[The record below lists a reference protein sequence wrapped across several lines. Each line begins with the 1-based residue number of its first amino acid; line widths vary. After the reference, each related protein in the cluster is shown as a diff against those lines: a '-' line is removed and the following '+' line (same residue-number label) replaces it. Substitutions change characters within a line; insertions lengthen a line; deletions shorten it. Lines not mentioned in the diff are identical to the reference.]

1 MWHWSLS
8 AVSVMVGSHV
18 RLQTCDH
25 FNIYLSN
32 VGALTDISE
41 RTLDR
46 EKEGEATGWETDGET
61 ETEWLWH
68 WSLSLWW
75 GTGQQRG
82 VTSGCQ
88 RENWSE
94 EAFSPSPVA
103 LCSCQVSTAEFNLR
117 PCKPPTANAHQV
129 ESMLKLHFAGFKS
142 IKGQKCKDV

>member
-1 MWHWSLS
+1 
-8 AVSVMVGSHV
+8 MVGSHV

-68 WSLSLWW
+68 WSLSHWVPVDHGHHLNRDK
-75 GTGQQRG
+75 GGK
-82 VTSGCQ
+82 
-88 RENWSE
+88 REVP
-94 EAFSPSPVA
+94 AG
-103 LCSCQVSTAEFNLR
+103 
-117 PCKPPTANAHQV
+117 
-129 ESMLKLHFAGFKS
+129 KLE
-142 IKGQKCKDV
+142 

>member
-1 MWHWSLS
+1 
-8 AVSVMVGSHV
+8 MVGSHV

-75 GTGQQRG
+75 GTGQQLNRG
-82 VTSGCQ
+82 ESPLAASGKTGVK
-88 RENWSE
+88 R
-94 EAFSPSPVA
+94 PSV
-103 LCSCQVSTAEFNLR
+103 LL
-117 PCKPPTANAHQV
+117 
-129 ESMLKLHFAGFKS
+129 LLHFVPV
-142 IKGQKCKDV
+142 KCQPQSLT